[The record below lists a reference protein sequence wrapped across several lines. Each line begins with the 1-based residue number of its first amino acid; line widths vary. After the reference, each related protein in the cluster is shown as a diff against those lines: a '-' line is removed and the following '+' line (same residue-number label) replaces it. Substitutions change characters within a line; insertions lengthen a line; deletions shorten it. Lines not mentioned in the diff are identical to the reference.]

1 MQKSTINAL
10 FLIGNHAVSINK
22 SIKKRDN
29 SAFTMQTLTYKNGD
43 PFLDDFDNFIHLNDT
58 IHSFKYSYNLKE
70 LKSFLMTS
78 FKENKILNTPSLI
91 IGNPSELL
99 FQSAIAALLE
109 NGDKAIKSSIIIL
122 LYPIGMIGYDTRKE
136 LSNLIYLLKKNTIQT
151 LLIRNTETE
160 IEAVLEIV
168 LNDFASQTIYDL
180 ENSIE
185 GLEHLI
191 GKPKE
196 LLFDNG

>member
-10 FLIGNHAVSINK
+10 FLIGNHALSINK
-22 SIKKRDN
+22 SIREIDN
-29 SAFTMQTLTYKNGD
+29 SAFTMQTLTYKTGD
-43 PFLDDFDNFIHLNDT
+43 PFLENCENFIHLNDT
-58 IHSFKYSYNLKE
+58 IQSCKYSYNLEE
-70 LKSFLMTS
+70 LKSFLMLS
-78 FKENKILNTPSLI
+78 FKENKILYTPSLI

-109 NGDKAIKSSIIIL
+109 NGNNAIKASIIIL

-136 LSNLIYLLKKNTIQT
+136 LSDLIYLLKKNTIQT
-151 LLIRNTETE
+151 LLIRDSDTE
-160 IEAVLEIV
+160 IKAVCEIM
-168 LNDFASQTIYDL
+168 LKDFSSQSIFYL
-180 ENSIE
+180 ENQIQ